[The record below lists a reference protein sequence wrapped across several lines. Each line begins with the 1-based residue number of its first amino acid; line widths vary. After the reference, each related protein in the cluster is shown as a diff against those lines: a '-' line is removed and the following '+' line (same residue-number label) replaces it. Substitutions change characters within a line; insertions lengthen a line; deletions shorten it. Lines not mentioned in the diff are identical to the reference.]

1 MIKGLAIT
9 PPILGRISIGRVVV
23 KDGKR
28 LPEKDDQF
36 TITSQVQTKDGWVN
50 HPLDEELR
58 KGSPNSK
65 IRSIPVRMLFNDPDL
80 NLRAE
85 YSMFDRQNGRPL
97 CVGNGETCRR
107 YTDNGVETLPCPSP
121 DHCPLAKNN
130 MCKPYGRL
138 NVKIGDDDELGT
150 FIFRTTGYNSIRSL
164 AARLSYYQ
172 AVSGD
177 LLSCLPLQ
185 LRLRGKSTTQ
195 SHRSAIYYVDLTI
208 REEVTVEEAITD
220 AIQLNAHRK
229 ACGFDQQAL
238 EHAARLGFGN
248 AMFEFSED
256 EIPEVLEEF
265 YAETEQSGSTEGSH
279 TQSPQ
284 NTAASALQSRPAS
297 TAKPNLKDKLERKA
311 TSGGLA
317 AMS

>member
-9 PPILGRISIGRVVV
+9 PPILGRISIGRIVV
-23 KDGKR
+23 KDNKR

-36 TITSQVQTKDGWVN
+36 TITSQVQNRDGWVN

-58 KGSPNSK
+58 KSSSNGK

-107 YTDNGVETLPCPSP
+107 STDSGVETLPCPSP
-121 DHCPLAKNN
+121 NHCAFAKGGS
-130 MCKPYGRL
+130 CKPYGRL
-138 NVKIGDDDELGT
+138 NVQIDASDELGT

-195 SHRSAIYYVDLTI
+195 SHRSAIYYVDLTVRDDI
-208 REEVTVEEAITD
+208 SIED
-220 AIQLNAHRK
+220 AIVEAKQIDEHRK
-229 ACGFDQQAL
+229 ECGYDQIAL
-238 EHAARLGFGN
+238 DHAASLGFSN
-248 AMFEFSED
+248 AAFEFSED

-265 YAETEQSGSTEGSH
+265 YATEETVASVEEG
-279 TQSPQ
+279 
-284 NTAASALQSRPAS
+284 NVVIRSA
-297 TAKPNLKDKLERKA
+297 A
-311 TSGGLA
+311 TSIGNKPSLREKLDQKAGVASHA
-317 AMS
+317 A